1 MLFDLHFWPTALLFA
16 ALSAAFAFW
25 LGSTA
30 STSDSRGYQR
40 DKKEVSPRT
49 VAITAAI
56 ITFVI
61 DLLLQRINLY
71 YLQPNFT
78 GSFFGY
84 FSPLLVALLVA
95 IPVGLFCCG
104 GTSKAI
110 WRSAIA
116 VLILFIV
123 PLVQISFNS
132 IGPDN
137 AKRFADLP
145 NITIANDTDI
155 IPPTDEQHLV
165 QVTPKMAE
173 LKARTVLSSKGNYST
188 RFTVGKLTLQAIK
201 GHRYYAAPLV
211 PTNTGDTFWTPLFGG
226 RTESPGYVLV
236 DAEDKEA
243 HPQLRDGFH
252 ITLFEDMPWGM
263 NLSRFAYMAGY
274 DKGEL
279 ANATFEVDD
288 EFQPH
293 WSITYIT
300 PAFGDIVGSKIS
312 KVLLI
317 DVATAEPKLSVHEQ
331 GAPEIKWVD
340 RVVSSDLIRE
350 YAKDWGLYGQAYSQ
364 SSFGAWLQVFLG
376 LSKQDAMTP
385 ADGDEGQ
392 LLSYTKD
399 EHSIFI
405 VPMTSR
411 SSTDHGV
418 IGVLAFETDKNKA
431 VYYPGLRGFNHGG
444 SVTQTMFG
452 ARENGLQKY
461 DVENLELY
469 NIYGHLTWVA
479 IYTKSQSLGSTG
491 AAIGFMD
498 ARSQEVSDVAYGTD
512 LQSALR
518 EYATKLAQG
527 SNGMQTTAASEV
539 VTFEGKIW
547 RIAPNGTSWR
557 FQIVGDNHYYDATTQ
572 VYPGTPLLRDG
583 DRVSG
588 TFIDTRQP
596 QVAVRELRMVG
607 GGAAGSASG
616 VAPADVPAAP
626 VAPVEKK

>member
-25 LGSTA
+25 LGGTA
-30 STSDSRGYQR
+30 SATSSSRRGYDS
-40 DKKEVSPRT
+40 DKKEISPRNL
-49 VAITAAI
+49 AITAAI

-71 YLQPNFT
+71 YFQPNFT

-84 FSPLLVALLVA
+84 FSPLLVALLAA
-95 IPVGLFCCG
+95 IPVGLLCSG
-104 GTSKAI
+104 GSGKAI
-110 WRSAIA
+110 ARSVVA

-123 PLVQISFNS
+123 PVVQICFNS
-132 IGPDN
+132 VGPDN
-137 AKRFADLP
+137 AKRFAELP
-145 NITIANDTDI
+145 NITIAKDTDI

-188 RFTVGKLTLQAIK
+188 RYTIGKLVLQAIK

-211 PTNTGDTFWTPLFGG
+211 PTNSNDTFWTPLFGG

-243 HPQLRDGFH
+243 HPQLKDGFH
-252 ITLFEDMPWGM
+252 ITLFQDMPWSM
-263 NLSRFAYMAGY
+263 NLSRFAYQAGY
-274 DKGEL
+274 DKGDL
-279 ANATFEVDD
+279 SNLTFEVDD
-288 EFQPH
+288 ELQPH
-293 WSITYIT
+293 YSITYVT
-300 PAFGDIVGSKIS
+300 PAFGNIVGSKIE

-317 DVATAEPKLSVHEQ
+317 DVATAEPKLTAYEQ

-364 SSFGAWLQVFLG
+364 SGFGAWLQVFLG
-376 LSKQDAMTP
+376 LSKQDVMAP

-411 SSTDHGV
+411 GSTDHGV

-444 SVTQTMFG
+444 SVSQTMFG

-527 SNGMQTTAASEV
+527 SNGMQATAASEV
-539 VTFEGKIW
+539 VSFDGKIW
-547 RIAPNGTSWR
+547 RIAPNGASWR
-557 FQIVGDNHYYDATTQ
+557 FQLVGDNHYYDATTQ
-572 VYPGTPLLRDG
+572 VFPGTPLLRDG

-607 GGAAGSASG
+607 NGASS
-616 VAPADVPAAP
+616 VAPAPVSPAAP
-626 VAPVEKK
+626 VEKQ